1 LYLLQRA
8 IDLNSS
14 TFQSLFHCGHVGRL
28 CRVRLARGR
37 SGVGHPAYPSDVG
50 YRRTTART
58 GRPEPAFWVSLQVLG
73 GGQST
78 VGGYRF
84 RSDEKPHQEIPLGLN
99 RILIYTC
106 EMQEPVV
113 V

>member
-1 LYLLQRA
+1 MWAGYAEFVWRA
-8 IDLNSS
+8 DALVAAPGTS
-14 TFQSLFHCGHVGRL
+14 
-28 CRVRLARGR
+28 CR
-37 SGVGHPAYPSDVG
+37 
-50 YRRTTART
+50 RRVPPHNRERT

-84 RSDEKPHQEIPLGLN
+84 RSDEKPHQEFPLGLN